1 MHPICWIPSSTTSL
15 LDVGCN
21 VGELLEYC
29 HKLYPAMRLAGV
41 EINATALEK
50 ARQRLPHID
59 LHASSAQHLPFA
71 DESFE
76 CVTCIETLEHIPRAL
91 RSQCLLEIQ
100 RVLKRGGRLVLRVP
114 HAGMFAFLDSNN
126 LRFRLP
132 SLYRLIL
139 KRGCR
144 DAGYER
150 GSEDVVWHHH
160 FTRKELHE
168 LLGDGWQL
176 EASRTGGLLLLPLSD
191 FVLWPFYRLQ
201 RTSNALY
208 RALHRIAELDIGW
221 DYGKASF
228 DILMVLRRL

>member
-1 MHPICWIPSSTTSL
+1 
-15 LDVGCN
+15 
-21 VGELLEYC
+21 
-29 HKLYPAMRLAGV
+29 
-41 EINATALEK
+41 
-50 ARQRLPHID
+50 
-59 LHASSAQHLPFA
+59 
-71 DESFE
+71 
-76 CVTCIETLEHIPRAL
+76 
-91 RSQCLLEIQ
+91 
-100 RVLKRGGRLVLRVP
+100 
-114 HAGMFAFLDSNN
+114 
-126 LRFRLP
+126 
-132 SLYRLIL
+132 L

>member
-1 MHPICWIPSSTTSL
+1 MHPICWIPSAANSL

-41 EINATALEK
+41 EINAVALEK
-50 ARQRLPHID
+50 ARQRLPYID
-59 LHASSAQHLPFA
+59 LHVSGAQHLPFA

-228 DILMVLRRL
+228 DMLMVLRRL